1 MLHTPEA
8 DVYSLCLYF
17 FHRESIKNGQK
28 LHKLCKFRPNKKS
41 QNKKLSV
48 NKKKSDP
55 YTDTYTHTKSHSR
68 RNACSIYFFTFFINN
83 IYDVYIFSIRHKF
96 VRHRQIDDC
105 CGCCKLQRSQV
116 TYEII
121 IHSSNHLYTYLRHL
135 SNGESYDSK
144 QNSQSNAL

>member
-1 MLHTPEA
+1 M
-8 DVYSLCLYF
+8 
-17 FHRESIKNGQK
+17 
-28 LHKLCKFRPNKKS
+28 
-41 QNKKLSV
+41 
-48 NKKKSDP
+48 
-55 YTDTYTHTKSHSR
+55 
-68 RNACSIYFFTFFINN
+68 
-83 IYDVYIFSIRHKF
+83 YIFSIRHKF

-135 SNGESYDSK
+135 SNGESCDSK